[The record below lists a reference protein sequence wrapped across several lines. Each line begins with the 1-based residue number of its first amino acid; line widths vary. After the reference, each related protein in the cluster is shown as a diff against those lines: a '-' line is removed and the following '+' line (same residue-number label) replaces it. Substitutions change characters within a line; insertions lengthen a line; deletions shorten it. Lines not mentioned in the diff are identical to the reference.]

1 MKLWTDLREFFFPR
15 ICPICGKKLLLTEE
29 ILCTGCL
36 TGLPYTHI
44 LNSPGNEMER
54 SFWGRFPI
62 RRASSLCYY
71 ARGSKISSLLHDM
84 KYHGAR
90 TACIQ
95 MGELLASELHPSGF
109 FEGIDCL
116 IPVPLHPR
124 RQRTRGYNQSELLA
138 RGISAFTG
146 IPVCTDALHRI
157 HHNPT
162 QTHKHGYE
170 RWLNAENLFALSDK
184 ALPTL
189 QHKHIMLVDDVLT
202 TGATLTACADVLV
215 SIPGIQIS
223 LVTLAWA
230 KGL

>member
-29 ILCTGCL
+29 ILCTSCL

-90 TACIQ
+90 TACIR
-95 MGELLASELHPSGF
+95 MGELLASELHPSG
-109 FEGIDCL
+109 
-116 IPVPLHPR
+116 
-124 RQRTRGYNQSELLA
+124 S
-138 RGISAFTG
+138 S
-146 IPVCTDALHRI
+146 
-157 HHNPT
+157 
-162 QTHKHGYE
+162 
-170 RWLNAENLFALSDK
+170 
-184 ALPTL
+184 
-189 QHKHIMLVDDVLT
+189 
-202 TGATLTACADVLV
+202 
-215 SIPGIQIS
+215 
-223 LVTLAWA
+223 
-230 KGL
+230 KG

>member
-90 TACIQ
+90 TACIR
-95 MGELLASELHPSGF
+95 MG
-109 FEGIDCL
+109 
-116 IPVPLHPR
+116 
-124 RQRTRGYNQSELLA
+124 ELLA
-138 RGISAFTG
+138 RGISALTG

-170 RWLNAENLFALSDK
+170 RWLNAEDLFALSDK
-184 ALPTL
+184 ALPAL